1 MRHALPP
8 ELKTWLA
15 ENLVRGVTSARL
27 VATLEAAG
35 MESEVARDAVRA
47 AATHPSVVGGRSQVE
62 RSATLAS
69 LLATRSE
76 LYRQAHAEL
85 RVERRHRLRPEEF
98 FRDYYRRNRPVV
110 IEGLLEDWP
119 ALKRWTP
126 AWMAERFGD
135 ERVEVMAGRDAEALP
150 DLHADRLRREVP
162 LRELLA
168 RFEGGPTNDMYLV
181 ARNSLLL
188 RDAFRPLLDDLR
200 APEGYVQPD
209 LGGPDRV
216 HVWLGPAG
224 TLSNL
229 HHDHL
234 NVLFCQV
241 WGRKQVWLAPSWETP
256 WMANVRGFYSAVDV
270 MAPDT
275 ARFPDFARVAL
286 HTVEVGP
293 GDVLFI
299 PVGWWHALRALD
311 ASLSV
316 TFVNFEATRGL
327 NTCWR
332 EGWLGAAPQEEHR

>member
-1 MRHALPP
+1 MAI
-8 ELKTWLA
+8 
-15 ENLVRGVTSARL
+15 
-27 VATLEAAG
+27 LEAAG
-35 MESEVARDAVRA
+35 LDPEVARDGVRA
-47 AATHPSVVGGRSQVE
+47 AEAHPAVVGGRSHAE
-62 RSATLAS
+62 RLEVLAS
-69 LLATRSE
+69 LLATRSA
-76 LYRQAHAEL
+76 LYRQAHAAP
-85 RVERRHRLRPEEF
+85 RVERRHRLDPAEF
-98 FRDYYRRNRPVV
+98 FTDYYRRNRPVV

-135 ERVEVMAGRDAEALP
+135 ERVEVMAGRDAQALP
-150 DLHADRLRREVP
+150 DFHADRLRREVS
-162 LRELLA
+162 LRELLS
-168 RFEGGPTNDMYLV
+168 RFEGAPTNDMYLV

-188 RDAFRPLLDDLR
+188 RDAFRPLLEDLR
-200 APEGYVQPD
+200 APEGYIHPD
-209 LGGPDRV
+209 LDGPDRV

-256 WMANVRGFYSAVDV
+256 WMSNVRGFYSAVDV

-293 GDVLFI
+293 GDVLFL

-311 ASLSV
+311 PSLSV
-316 TFVNFEATRGL
+316 TFVNFEQTPGL
-327 NTCWR
+327 NSFWR
-332 EGWLGAAPQEEHR
+332 EGWLGATPQEEDR

>member
-1 MRHALPP
+1 MKNALPP
-8 ELKTWLA
+8 EMKTWLA
-15 ENLVRGVTSARL
+15 ENLVRGVSSARL
-27 VATLEAAG
+27 VATLEGAG
-35 MESEVARDAVRA
+35 TAPEIAWEWVRA
-47 AATHPSVVGGRSQVE
+47 AETHPSVVGGRSHAE
-62 RSATLAS
+62 RSAVLAS
-69 LLATRSE
+69 LFAARSQ
-76 LYRQAHAEL
+76 LYRQAHPEL
-85 RVERRHRLRPEEF
+85 QVERRHRLRPAEF
-98 FRDYYRRNRPVV
+98 FTDYYRRNRPVV

-135 ERVEVMAGRDAEALP
+135 ERVEVMAGRDAQALP
-150 DLHADRLRREVP
+150 DFHADRLRREVS

-168 RFEGGPTNDMYLV
+168 RFEGAPTNDMYLV

-188 RDAFRPLLDDLR
+188 RDAFRPLLEDLR
-200 APEGYVQPD
+200 APEGYIHPD

-256 WMANVRGFYSAVDV
+256 WMSNVRGFYSAVDV

-275 ARFPDFARVAL
+275 VRFPDFARVAL

-293 GDVLFI
+293 GDVLFL

-311 ASLSV
+311 PSLSV
-316 TFVNFEATRGL
+316 TFVNFEETPGF
-327 NTCWR
+327 NTFWR
-332 EGWLGAAPQEEHR
+332 EGWLGATPSEEHR